1 MSWYELDALNKE
13 EAAAFDSLDRKTYG
27 LLNEEDILM
36 LAEML
41 NPNSS
46 AAFVVFEHVWATR
59 LRDVCEQCV
68 ASRGMALRV
77 IRVGRIPSGKLKSNQ
92 DNSQGKTFP
101 APKI

>member
-1 MSWYELDALNKE
+1 VSWYELDALNKE
-13 EAAAFDSLDRKTYG
+13 AAAAFDSLGRKTCD

-41 NPNSS
+41 KPNTS
-46 AAFVVFEHVWATR
+46 AAFVVFEHVGATR
-59 LRDVCEQCV
+59 LRDVREQCV
-68 ASRGMALRV
+68 ASRGTALRV
-77 IRVGRIPSGKLKSNQ
+77 IRVGRIPPGKPKSNQ